1 MGHVLIYRENI
12 MINVGSL
19 RGIYG
24 IIEIIYN
31 FYFINH
37 LDLIEPTLNITNL
50 ELH

>member
-1 MGHVLIYRENI
+1 MGHVLIYLGNI

-24 IIEIIYN
+24 ILEIISN
-31 FYFINH
+31 FNFINH
-37 LDLIEPTLNITNL
+37 LDLIKPTLNITNL